1 MSHESKTGNSEPNPN
16 FVGVISSVVALV
28 RDMDGQV
35 LLASTS
41 ASGPWS
47 CLGGGVFSGEN
58 LATAAVRLAREDC
71 GLTVDVSAVV
81 AELSGDKSRVLYE
94 CGADTTYVATVYAA
108 KLLGDSDSTS
118 APMLVRW
125 FAPAELAGL
134 DLDEFATAAMAD
146 LGLLQA
152 DIG

>member
-1 MSHESKTGNSEPNPN
+1 MSETGSNEPNPD

-28 RDMDGQV
+28 CDTDGRV
-35 LLASTS
+35 LLASLS
-41 ASGPWS
+41 ESGPWS
-47 CLGGGVFSGEN
+47 CLGGGVSGDES
-58 LATAAVRLAREDC
+58 LATAAVRFARKDC
-71 GLTVDVSAVV
+71 GLSVEVSEVV
-81 AELSGDKSRVLYE
+81 AELSGNKYRVLYE

-108 KLLGDSDSTS
+108 KLLGDSDTTA

-134 DLDEFATAAMAD
+134 NLDEFATAALHD
-146 LGLLQA
+146 LGFLQP

>member
-1 MSHESKTGNSEPNPN
+1 VSETGSNEPNPD

-28 RDMDGQV
+28 RDTDGRV
-35 LLASTS
+35 LLASLS
-41 ASGPWS
+41 ESGPWS
-47 CLGGGVFSGEN
+47 CLGGGVSGDES
-58 LATAAVRLAREDC
+58 LATAAVRFARKDC
-71 GLTVDVSAVV
+71 GLSVEVSEVV
-81 AELSGDKSRVLYE
+81 AE

-108 KLLGDSDSTS
+108 KLLGDSDTTA

-134 DLDEFATAAMAD
+134 NLDEFATAALHD
-146 LGLLQA
+146 LGFLQP